1 MENGI
6 FRSPLAVHGRR
17 FFMKKMMRLLGIMI
31 IIMAFLV
38 GCGANNASQSNS
50 NSENTEQE
58 ISKEELP
65 QVEDKTDNS
74 QNSTTE
80 KAASPTDE
88 VAGKEEPQKPTDTKE
103 AVVTKQ
109 QSESQVKKQQKAV
122 TNPKND
128 TPKQANETAD
138 KPQEKEQTKQVATNN
153 PSNVPTT
160 SQKVEQES
168 KPNTPITE
176 ATIAIRADAET
187 GVILKATKVSIN
199 EGDTVLDVLKKVTK
213 QNRIQMEYRG
223 TSATAYIEGIQNL
236 YEFDKGPKSG
246 WMYSVNGA
254 FMKKGAGTTEVK
266 PGDKIEW
273 AYTLDLGKDLG
284 ATVNE

>member
-58 ISKEELP
+58 LSKEELP

-74 QNSTTE
+74 QNSTAE
-80 KAASPTDE
+80 KAALPTDE

-128 TPKQANETAD
+128 TSKQANETAD

-168 KPNTPITE
+168 KSNTPITE

>member
-1 MENGI
+1 MKQI
-6 FRSPLAVHGRR
+6 IRILA
-17 FFMKKMMRLLGIMI
+17 MMLI
-31 IIMAFLV
+31 ITAFLV

-58 ISKEELP
+58 LSKEDLL
-65 QVEDKTDNS
+65 QVEGKTDNS
-74 QNSTTE
+74 QNSTAE

-88 VAGKEEPQKPTDTKE
+88 AAGKEEPQKPTDTKE

-109 QSESQVKKQQKAV
+109 QSEPQVKKQQEAV

-138 KPQEKEQTKQVATNN
+138 KPQEKEQTKQVATNNPNN

>member
-1 MENGI
+1 
-6 FRSPLAVHGRR
+6 
-17 FFMKKMMRLLGIMI
+17 MKQINRLLAAMLIMVV
-31 IIMAFLV
+31 FLV
-38 GCGANNASQSNS
+38 GCGSNNASPSQSNS
-50 NSENTEQE
+50 NNENTKQE
-58 ISKEELP
+58 LSKEDLP
-65 QVEDKTDNS
+65 QVEGKTGNS
-74 QNSTTE
+74 QNATTE
-80 KAASPTDE
+80 KAASPMDE
-88 VAGKEEPQKPTDTKE
+88 VVGKEEPQKPTDPKE
-103 AVVTKQ
+103 AVVINKQ
-109 QSESQVKKQQKAV
+109 EAV
-122 TNPKND
+122 TNLKHD

-153 PSNVPTT
+153 PSNMPTT

-176 ATIAIRADAET
+176 VTIAIRADAET

-223 TSATAYIEGIQNL
+223 TGATAYIEGIQNL

-246 WMYSVNGA
+246 WMYSVNGT

>member
-1 MENGI
+1 
-6 FRSPLAVHGRR
+6 
-17 FFMKKMMRLLGIMI
+17 MKQIIRLLAMMLI
-31 IIMAFLV
+31 IAFFLV
-38 GCGANNASQSNS
+38 GCGSNNVSQSNS
-50 NSENTEQE
+50 NNENTEQK
-58 ISKEELP
+58 IYKEDLH
-65 QVEDKTDNS
+65 QVEGKTDNS

-88 VAGKEEPQKPTDTKE
+88 VTGKEEPQKPTDTKE
-103 AVVTKQ
+103 AVVAKQ
-109 QSESQVKKQQKAV
+109 QNESQVKNKQEAV

-128 TPKQANETAD
+128 TSKQANETAD
-138 KPQEKEQTKQVATNN
+138 KPQEKEQTKQVATSNPNN
-153 PSNVPTT
+153 QSNPNNSSNVPTI

-176 ATIAIRADAET
+176 ATIAIKADAET

-223 TSATAYIEGIQNL
+223 SGATAYIEGIQNL

-254 FMKKGAGTTEVK
+254 FMKKGAGTTKVK